1 MRNLILF
8 MTVALLS
15 FSSSALYAKDKSTI
29 YQFMND
35 KGSKMEFVIDPTS
48 NQLKGTYTSALGCAI
63 DVPYPLTGWSNK
75 KAISFTVNFGK
86 CGSITSWV
94 GHWEKEGS
102 LKTIWTLSRGDS
114 TDWNTLL
121 TGASTF
127 TPTHKTQGK

>member
-1 MRNLILF
+1 MRPLILF
-8 MTVALLS
+8 VTLAFLSLLS
-15 FSSSALYAKDKSTI
+15 SSLKAEDKPTH
-29 YQFMND
+29 YNFVND
-35 KGSKMEFVIDPTS
+35 KGSKMEFVIDPVS
-48 NQLKGTYTSALGCAI
+48 KQLKGTYTSALGCAV
-63 DVPYPLTGWSNK
+63 DEPYPLTGWLNK

-127 TPTHKTQGK
+127 TQKKNK